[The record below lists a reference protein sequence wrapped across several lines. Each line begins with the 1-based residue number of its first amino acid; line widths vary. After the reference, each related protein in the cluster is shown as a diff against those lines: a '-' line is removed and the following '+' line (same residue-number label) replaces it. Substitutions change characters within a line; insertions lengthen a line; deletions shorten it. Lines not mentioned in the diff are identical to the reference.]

1 MIIIV
6 LMLFVLVLCLSVLV
20 SLAQGQTKEETDA
33 QSAAW
38 SRAIQQENSMVGRTL
53 LGVSRPLARMP
64 KLYDQVPTRY
74 YKALQSKLLA
84 SGSFGTDV
92 DVFIATQVGAIFAGI
107 LLVIIGVVLL
117 SGPIT
122 IGLMLL
128 GVGIALYPYNLVA
141 KRAKKRAQDVGW
153 ALPDFAELLQMPLT
167 IGQGVMSSLRFTAT
181 RLDGPVAQEVRNLEA
196 LISSG
201 AANETEAFTI
211 AGERLGTPEARA
223 FFNALLQ
230 AQLEGSRV
238 AEIITN
244 QAETLRQATYQIQ
257 RAEVKR
263 LPIKMVIIFGIHFLP
278 LLFIVTLVPTIYALS
293 HF

>member
-84 SGSFGTDV
+84 S
-92 DVFIATQVGAIFAGI
+92 AIFAGI